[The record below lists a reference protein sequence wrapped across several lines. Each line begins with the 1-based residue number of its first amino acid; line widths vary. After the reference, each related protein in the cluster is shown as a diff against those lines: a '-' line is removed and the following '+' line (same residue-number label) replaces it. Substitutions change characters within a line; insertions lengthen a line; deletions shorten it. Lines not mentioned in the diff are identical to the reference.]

1 MVLPAQLIRI
11 KEVALDFLFP
21 PHCVGCG
28 KEGGFLCDSCKES
41 LVYIS
46 APLCSKC
53 GRPLS
58 SGSYCPSCVRWPIQI
73 DGIRSPLQFD
83 GVVREMIHN
92 FKYRNLRVLA
102 PLLAQFLK
110 AFLCVN
116 ELPAEVL
123 IPVPLHPHRLRE
135 RGYNQS
141 ALITR
146 ELGTLVNLPV
156 LEHSLVRLKDTP
168 AQARTANVKVRRD
181 NVAGAFACLDRKLK
195 DKQVLLIDDVCTT
208 GATLDSSANALRKV
222 GVASIWGLT
231 VAREL

>member
-1 MVLPAQLIRI
+1 MVH
-11 KEVALDFLFP
+11 D
-21 PHCVGCG
+21 
-28 KEGGFLCDSCKES
+28 
-41 LVYIS
+41 
-46 APLCSKC
+46 
-53 GRPLS
+53 
-58 SGSYCPSCVRWPIQI
+58 
-73 DGIRSPLQFD
+73 
-83 GVVREMIHN
+83 

-102 PLLAQFLK
+102 LLLAQFLK

-141 ALITR
+141 ALIPR

-181 NVAGAFACLDRKLK
+181 NVSGAFTCLDRKLK

>member
-1 MVLPAQLIRI
+1 M
-11 KEVALDFLFP
+11 ALDFLFP

-58 SGSYCPSCVRWPIQI
+58 SGNYCPSCVRWPIQI

-83 GVVREMIHN
+83 GVVREMVHD

-102 PLLAQFLK
+102 LLLAQFLK

-141 ALITR
+141 VLITR
-146 ELGTLVNLPV
+146 ELGALVNLPV
-156 LEHSLVRLKDTP
+156 LERSLVRLKDTP

-181 NVAGAFACLDRKLK
+181 NVAGAFTCLDRKLK